1 LTVDQEIVDNIAH
14 NFGLKYSVKVI
25 LSPGLRDEGLAG
37 RYINPTDEHPWHK
50 VIVSKYL
57 EVEEANATFWHE
69 ITHARQYEEVGSD
82 FRYVYNTHTVD
93 EGYDNSR
100 YELDAREGAES
111 FRHIN
116 VIFPF

>member
-1 LTVDQEIVDNIAH
+1 
-14 NFGLKYSVKVI
+14 
-25 LSPGLRDEGLAG
+25 
-37 RYINPTDEHPWHK
+37 